1 MLNKNAKTF
10 NDSTINLQGKACVQ
24 FQKGLPQVVAFC
36 QDAVKAK
43 EEGKLNEFLF
53 VNKTLLVQEKIV
65 ETKNEVKTSYVQI
78 RDNDK
83 LPRGADKNTI
93 SRILVIGA
101 NSEIALTL
109 PKTSKVNALNGLVTF
124 INNVKNPKNTVAKNK
139 GKKSAEKTT
148 SEKNENSETVETLS
162 SAQFVELA
170 KIQGFTSFKICNKIS
185 CIINATSC
193 GKTFQVL
200 CRNARHFFCAYIFF
214 IIIVIMIVVGGGV

>member
-24 FQKGLPQVVAFC
+24 FQKGLPQGVAFC
-36 QDAVKAK
+36 VDAVKAK

-93 SRILVIGA
+93 SRILVIGS
-101 NSEIALTL
+101 NPEIALTF

-139 GKKSAEKTT
+139 GKKSADKTT
-148 SEKNENSETVETLS
+148 SEKTETSETVETLS

-170 KIQGFTSFKICNKIS
+170 KIQEFSQSEIDE
-185 CIINATSC
+185 IIKGLQALKSAT
-193 GKTFQVL
+193 KLV
-200 CRNARHFFCAYIFF
+200 A
-214 IIIVIMIVVGGGV
+214 